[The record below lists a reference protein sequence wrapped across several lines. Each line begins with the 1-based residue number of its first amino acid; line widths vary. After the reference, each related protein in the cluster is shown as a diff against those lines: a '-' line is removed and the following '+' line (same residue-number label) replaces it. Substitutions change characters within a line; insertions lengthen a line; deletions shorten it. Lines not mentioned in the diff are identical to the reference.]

1 VIPCIESVTAPRILR
16 SISEVGSVSEIR
28 DETSG
33 EDFDIFEE
41 GSLRDKTRRHGARD
55 ASIGSK
61 LDKMVSTYLSTAKEV
76 GRRIFWD
83 QKCG

>member
-1 VIPCIESVTAPRILR
+1 
-16 SISEVGSVSEIR
+16 VSEIR

-55 ASIGSK
+55 VSIGGR
-61 LDKMVSTYLSTAKEV
+61 LDEMVSTDLSTAKEV